1 MKKSLLFL
9 MAALLVV
16 GLLAGCTPQEEK
28 VKITVSEVTHSVFYA
43 PQYAAIALG
52 YFEDEGL
59 DVELINGE
67 GADKVMTA
75 VVAGQVDIGL
85 AGPEA
90 AIYVYNEG
98 KEDYAKVF
106 AQLTKRDGSFIMG
119 RTQDDDFSF
128 ADLKGKHLLGGRKGG
143 VPYMT
148 LEYVLKNNGVQ
159 PSDLNLDTSIQ
170 FANMAGAF
178 AGGTGDYVTLFEPT
192 ASLFEQEG
200 KGYVL
205 ASVGQE
211 SGEIPYTA
219 YFANSSYIEKNPE
232 VIQKF
237 TNAIARAQQW
247 ITTATPKEIAQTIA
261 DFFPD
266 TDLEILEKVA
276 KRYQEIDAWN
286 ETPFMTEDAFNRLQD
301 VMEEAGELTQRADY
315 SKLVD
320 NSYATRAADNLKK

>member
-128 ADLKGKHLLGGRKGG
+128 ADLKGKHLLGGRKG
-143 VPYMT
+143 
-148 LEYVLKNNGVQ
+148 L
-159 PSDLNLDTSIQ
+159 
-170 FANMAGAF
+170 
-178 AGGTGDYVTLFEPT
+178 
-192 ASLFEQEG
+192 SL
-200 KGYVL
+200 
-205 ASVGQE
+205 
-211 SGEIPYTA
+211 IH
-219 YFANSSYIEKNPE
+219 I
-232 VIQKF
+232 
-237 TNAIARAQQW
+237 
-247 ITTATPKEIAQTIA
+247 
-261 DFFPD
+261 
-266 TDLEILEKVA
+266 
-276 KRYQEIDAWN
+276 
-286 ETPFMTEDAFNRLQD
+286 
-301 VMEEAGELTQRADY
+301 
-315 SKLVD
+315 
-320 NSYATRAADNLKK
+320 